1 MPAASVGQLFD
12 RLAHGK
18 APALIV
24 LLGADRYWLELC
36 RKKLVESLVPEGASD
51 WAVTRLSAG
60 ESDLEEVLARA
71 QMRPMLA
78 PRQLVFVS
86 EADLWER
93 GEEDRKA
100 KRRAVSADESGAEP
114 NSESG
119 GSSEDG
125 SSEPASKA
133 RATSKA
139 DAKKAIGQVVAALAA
154 YLKDPAPFTVLVFD
168 AEKLDQRTRFAHL
181 LAEHGLIVQLE
192 AAGANP
198 AQLAMEM
205 ARGLGVALE
214 PAAAVRLAEA
224 TAGRAARMSVE
235 LEKLACY
242 AGERKTIAATDVAA
256 LVVEE
261 GSSQVWEFADLFA
274 AGERRRAL
282 ELLDELMRRGE
293 TAPRLVG
300 ALAWMYRKLLIAS
313 ELPQRVSQWEAAKAL
328 SINPQAALDAVAR
341 ARRFSPVRLRESLIA
356 LGEAD
361 DRVKSRAREV
371 RATME
376 FLVARLTR
384 PTG

>member
-1 MPAASVGQLFD
+1 MPAASVRQLLD
-12 RLAHGK
+12 RLAQGK

-24 LLGADRYWLELC
+24 LLGADSYWLELC
-36 RKKLVESLVPEGASD
+36 RKKLIESLVPEGASD

-60 ESDLEEVLARA
+60 EADLEEVLARA

-78 PRQLVFVS
+78 PRQLVIVS
-86 EADLWER
+86 EANLWER
-93 GEEDRKA
+93 SEEDRKA
-100 KRRAVSADESGAEP
+100 KRRAVSADESGAESD
-114 NSESG
+114 SESG
-119 GSSEDG
+119 DSSEDG

-139 DAKKAIGQVVAALAA
+139 DAKKASDRVVAALAA
-154 YLKDPAPFTVLVFD
+154 YLKDPAPFTVLVFE

-181 LAEHGLIVQLE
+181 LAEHGLTVPLE

-313 ELPQRVSQWEAAKAL
+313 ELPRQVSQWEAAKAL
-328 SINPQAALDAVAR
+328 SINPQAALDAVTR

-384 PTG
+384 PMG